1 MAMQPFK
8 RYVIPPAVEAQRMQR
23 YSVLLMIG
31 AFALIGINIAELTP
45 GRLLWFG
52 AMLLAVVAIVLAA
65 AAVVLRA
72 LQWHYDRLA
81 DEFHGVARVT
91 STDVS
96 EQAAAAVAEA
106 SATPPAGQS

>member
-1 MAMQPFK
+1 MATQPNK
-8 RYVIPPAVEAQRMQR
+8 RYVIPPAVEAERMRR

-31 AFALIGINIAELTP
+31 AFALIGINIEELTP

-52 AMLLAVVAIVLAA
+52 ALLLAILAIVLAA
-65 AAVVLRA
+65 AAVILRA

-81 DEFHGVARVT
+81 DEFRGVRRVT

-96 EQAAAAVAEA
+96 EQAEAAVEQA
-106 SATPPAGQS
+106 PAPETTGQS